1 MQVHIFRGP
10 DRIFAFTADA
20 TGANLPAR
28 YAPWTIFKVVE
39 MRPGEP
45 MPGVRVDECLQD
57 LERFGLHVTD
67 AHARITEQVL
77 GVDAG

>member
-10 DRIFAFTADA
+10 GRIFAFTADA

-28 YAPWTIFKVVE
+28 YAPWTVFKAVE
-39 MRPGEP
+39 MLAGEA

-57 LERFGLHVTD
+57 LERFGVHITD
-67 AHARITEQVL
+67 AHARITEQTL
-77 GVDAG
+77 GHNAR